1 MEAPQNLE
9 EANQQIHWKRVCIK
23 GTFVRAIHML
33 DGFRELDS
41 LLSFNHPGVSAH
53 PDRDSR
59 LAIIQRELV
68 ALQER
73 AGQIVEEAYAEY
85 KEVNPPKRDRSSPR
99 KRKGENHAL

>member
-59 LAIIQRELV
+59 LATIQRELV

-73 AGQIVEEAYAEY
+73 AGQIVEEA
-85 KEVNPPKRDRSSPR
+85 SSR
-99 KRKGENHAL
+99 NSSRRLYLLLKNIEIEIWGHNT